1 MGKQIFVKQV
11 KNAFANE
18 ETGVEVTLF
27 RHKIILTIEEAY
39 ELFNRLQIDLWG
51 LQIPIKN

>member
-1 MGKQIFVKQV
+1 MEKQIFVKRV
-11 KNAFANE
+11 ENAFANE

-27 RHKIILTIEEAY
+27 RHKILLTIEEAY